1 MNGRKRSFEE
11 SRDDHGDPNENGD
24 HSRKRSRECTPEEAK
39 KTESVKDKDGI
50 SGSLSQ
56 NVSATEPQEPEVATP
71 LDTAQKNSD
80 SESTLPENL
89 LDLEDY
95 EYYEA
100 LESLARAVAAKSR
113 ELEKSKESEKSKDQN
128 VKSDPGSAVSLKGIS
143 TEGPGISSNKHNHDE
158 DEDDTNTHSQ
168 DLSVPSDF
176 DQASNAANGSAA
188 QNVSDPESV
197 SESETSGLATSPE
210 TAEHLDKSS
219 LPSSE
224 AGASITPRKKNRRKK
239 LLNPFEDEENLI
251 FKIEAIFTP
260 SGSEEEYS
268 ASEDGQDVNSDT
280 GDLPSPKDQSAE
292 EPDSDNKKNDYT
304 NTQSQDTEQSSIE
317 PSSAPPPKQSDA
329 MDDESAKVPKKKR
342 SREQLEDESSKKS
355 EALGEA
361 AQEPIQTE
369 PSDETSAAKGE
380 PEKKRH
386 RDNSQ
391 EPDTKTDNGFA
402 TSAFGKAAAASPF
415 AAFAKPAAS
424 TEESTQKTTQPSA
437 FASSSLSAFAGS
449 ETSPFSA
456 LGSSTSSVFKPAGA
470 GSSGFASA
478 SGTSGFGA
486 LGSGF
491 AGVGG
496 GFGAA
501 GKAGGLS
508 SFASSNAPATL
519 GESKPKAIGAEE
531 SDEEGS
537 DNDEEETS
545 TFEAEKTDERFYEQ
559 TIETGEEQES
569 TIFTCKA
576 KLFHF
581 SNKEW
586 KERGIGTFK
595 VNVREN
601 ASGKTTGRMIM
612 RADGALRVMLNSPI
626 FKGMNYGD
634 AHNNAPESKQILLA
648 SMEDGKTVPLLLR
661 TGNEAYAK
669 ELYEVI
675 GDLLEKA

>member
-1 MNGRKRSFEE
+1 MASSDEPVAAAGRAHCSRVLAVAETPVSHANPGAMSTAAWPSRQVGSLSWATASCHRGFIYTSPSFHPQFNSIHPHPAFCFCGSWLFVHELTVILLVAVSGGAHSPPSDNDGGERPVRKQLKETSIDSTPAGDQTMNGRKRSFEE

-56 NVSATEPQEPEVATP
+56 N
-71 LDTAQKNSD
+71 
-80 SESTLPENL
+80 
-89 LDLEDY
+89 
-95 EYYEA
+95 
-100 LESLARAVAAKSR
+100 
-113 ELEKSKESEKSKDQN
+113 
-128 VKSDPGSAVSLKGIS
+128 
-143 TEGPGISSNKHNHDE
+143 
-158 DEDDTNTHSQ
+158 
-168 DLSVPSDF
+168 
-176 DQASNAANGSAA
+176 
-188 QNVSDPESV
+188 
-197 SESETSGLATSPE
+197 
-210 TAEHLDKSS
+210 
-219 LPSSE
+219 
-224 AGASITPRKKNRRKK
+224 
-239 LLNPFEDEENLI
+239 
-251 FKIEAIFTP
+251 
-260 SGSEEEYS
+260 
-268 ASEDGQDVNSDT
+268 
-280 GDLPSPKDQSAE
+280 
-292 EPDSDNKKNDYT
+292 
-304 NTQSQDTEQSSIE
+304 
-317 PSSAPPPKQSDA
+317 
-329 MDDESAKVPKKKR
+329 VPKKKR